1 VEPSSAPASEASLE
15 VEDRKGGIRVL
26 TLSHPARRNAL
37 NDALL
42 ARLDAALAPA
52 AHVRAL
58 LVRGAGGTFCSGYD
72 LTRLGPPGEEGL
84 LPDDL
89 LVACL
94 LKLEGHPVPSVAL
107 VQGAAVGAGF
117 DLAAS
122 CDFRVGTPDAVFL
135 MPPARLGIVYS
146 PEGLARAARLV
157 GFARAKQLFLTARK
171 LDAREALA
179 WGLLDECLEPAD
191 AEARAEALCA
201 TLAAHAPLA
210 VSGMKESF
218 GRLAR
223 APLEEAD
230 RTRLRG
236 LRAAAFGSEDA
247 KEGRAAFLEKRPPR
261 FTGR

>member
-1 VEPSSAPASEASLE
+1 MEPSLH
-15 VEDRKGGIRVL
+15 VEDREGGVRVL

-42 ARLDAALAPA
+42 AQLDAALEPA

-58 LVRGAGGTFCSGYD
+58 LVRGAGGAFCSGYD
-72 LTRLGPPGEEGL
+72 LTHLGPPGEDGR
-84 LPDDL
+84 LPDDP

-94 LKLEGHPVPSVAL
+94 LKLERHPAPSVAL
-107 VQGAAVGAGF
+107 VEGAAVGAGF

-122 CDFRVGTPDAVFL
+122 CDFRIGTPGAVFL

-157 GFARAKQLFLTARK
+157 GVSRAKQLFLAARK

-179 WGLLDECLEPAD
+179 WGLLDECLEPPH
-191 AEARAEALCA
+191 AEARARALCA
-201 TLAAHAPLA
+201 TLAEHAPLA

-218 GRLAR
+218 GLLAR
-223 APLEEAD
+223 APLGASEQE
-230 RTRLRG
+230 RLRG
-236 LRAAAFGSEDA
+236 LRAAAFASEDA
-247 KEGRAAFLEKRPPR
+247 KEGRTAFLEKRPPR

>member
-1 VEPSSAPASEASLE
+1 MEPLSEPSLL
-15 VEDRKGGIRVL
+15 VEDREGGVRVL
-26 TLSHPARRNAL
+26 TVSHPARRNAL

-42 ARLDAALAPA
+42 ARLDAALQPAP
-52 AHVRAL
+52 HVRAL

-72 LTRLGPPGEEGL
+72 LTRLGPPGEDGL
-84 LPDDL
+84 LPDDP

-117 DLAAS
+117 DLAAA
-122 CDFRVGTPDAVFL
+122 CDFRIGTPDAVFL

-157 GFARAKQLFLTARK
+157 GFSRAKQLFLTARR

-179 WGLLDECLEPAD
+179 WGLLDECLED
-191 AEARAEALCA
+191 AEARALALCA

-218 GRLAR
+218 GRLSR
-223 APLEEAD
+223 APLEDSD
-230 RTRLRG
+230 RDRLRE

>member
-1 VEPSSAPASEASLE
+1 MEPSLG
-15 VEDRKGGIRVL
+15 VEDREGGVRVL

-42 ARLDAALAPA
+42 ARLDAALEPA
-52 AHVRAL
+52 AQVRAL
-58 LVRGAGGTFCSGYD
+58 LLRGEGGAFCSGYD
-72 LTRLGPPGEEGL
+72 LTHLGPPGEDGR

-89 LVACL
+89 LVECL
-94 LKLEGHPVPSVAL
+94 LKLERHPAPSVAL
-107 VQGAAVGAGF
+107 VDGAAVGAGF

-122 CDFRVGTPDAVFL
+122 CDFRIGTPGAFFL

-157 GFARAKQLFLTARK
+157 GVSRAKQLFLAARR

-179 WGLLDECLEPAD
+179 WGLLDECVED
-191 AEARAEALCA
+191 AEGRALALCA
-201 TLAAHAPLA
+201 TLAGHAPLA

-218 GRLAR
+218 GLLAR
-223 APLEEAD
+223 ASLGPAEQQ
-230 RTRLRG
+230 RLRG

-247 KEGRAAFLEKRPPR
+247 KEGRASFLEKRPPR

>member
-1 VEPSSAPASEASLE
+1 MEPSLR
-15 VEDRKGGIRVL
+15 VEDREGGVRVL

-42 ARLDAALAPA
+42 ARLDAALEPA

-58 LVRGAGGTFCSGYD
+58 LLRGEGGAFCSGYD
-72 LTRLGPPGEEGL
+72 LTHLGPPGEDGR

-89 LVACL
+89 LVECL
-94 LKLEGHPVPSVAL
+94 LKLERHPAPSVAL
-107 VQGAAVGAGF
+107 VDGAAVGAGF

-122 CDFRVGTPDAVFL
+122 CDFRVGTPDTVFL

-171 LDAREALA
+171 LDAHEALA
-179 WGLLDECLEPAD
+179 WGLLDECLEPAG

-223 APLEEAD
+223 APLEEVD